1 MNKILLVLAMTAS
14 FFVSDAPKEDYFA
27 KVRKVNGVEVYI
39 MAEPL
44 RKYETVVDVATGA
57 KAESLLT
64 GGLVNKS
71 ISGRIEQFIKR
82 AKKENEN
89 FDAIIYSAGK
99 SITSVRFTESGNS
112 KTIGIAKVNI
122 MRGMPIFVMSEPI
135 KDYEVLRSEGGGI
148 KWKSA
153 LTAGIVNN
161 SIEEDIEKIVNK
173 LDGVKNVQGFYLDGS
188 KEGQAIK
195 FTK

>member
-1 MNKILLVLAMTAS
+1 VKKI
-14 FFVSDAPKEDYFA
+14 
-27 KVRKVNGVEVYI
+27 NGVEVYV
-39 MAEPL
+39 MNEPL
-44 RKYETVVDVATGA
+44 RKYETVVDVGTGA

-64 GGLVNKS
+64 GGLINKS
-71 ISGRIEQFIKR
+71 ISGRIEQFIKK

-89 FDAIIYSAGK
+89 IDAVIYGAGK
-99 SITSVRFTESGNS
+99 TITAVRFTDKATKNQ
-112 KTIGIAKVNI
+112 
-122 MRGMPIFVMSEPI
+122 GMATVTKLKGLPLFVMCEPVD
-135 KDYEVLRSEGGGI
+135 DYEVLRSEGGGI

-161 SIEEDIEKIVNK
+161 SIEEDVEKICDK
-173 LDGVKNVQGFYLDGS
+173 LDGVRGIEAFYLDGS

>member
-1 MNKILLVLAMTAS
+1 MTTS
-14 FFVSDAPKEDYFA
+14 IFVSDAPKEDYFA

-44 RKYETVVDVATGA
+44 RKYETVVDVGTGA

-71 ISGRIEQFIKR
+71 ISGRVEQFIKR

-99 SITSVRFTESGNS
+99 RITTVRFTDAGNA
-112 KTIGIAKVNI
+112 KTIGIAKVNM

-173 LDGVKNVQGFYLDGS
+173 LDGVKNVQAFYLDGS
-188 KEGQAIK
+188 KEGQAIR

>member
-1 MNKILLVLAMTAS
+1 MSALMAFTTA
-14 FFVSDAPKEDYFA
+14 DATKDEFLA

-39 MAEPL
+39 MNEPL

-64 GGLVNKS
+64 GGLINKS

-82 AKKENEN
+82 AKKDNEN
-89 FDAIIYSAGK
+89 FDALIYSAGK
-99 SITSVRFTESGNS
+99 SITTVRFTDKGSA
-112 KTIGIAKVNI
+112 KTIGMAKVNK
-122 MRGMPIFVMSEPI
+122 MKGLPLFVMCEPV

-161 SIEEDIEKIVNK
+161 SIEEDIEKIVTK
-173 LDGVKNVQGFYLDGS
+173 LDGVRNVQAFYLDGS
-188 KEGQAIK
+188 KEGQAIR
-195 FTK
+195 FTN